1 MKAVIMAGGEG
12 SRLRPLT
19 CDRPKPMVPVMNR
32 PLMEYGVELLQR
44 HGFREIAV
52 TLQYLPEK
60 IRDHFGDGRRF
71 GVNLHYFVE
80 EEPLGTAGS
89 VKNAASLLDETF
101 VVVSGDALTD
111 FDLTAAVEFHRARN
125 AAATLVL
132 KSVENPLEYGVVMI
146 DPEGRINRFLE
157 KPGWGE
163 VFSDTVNTGIYILE
177 PEVLSLV
184 EAGRMFDFSKDL
196 FPRLLKMGEPLFG
209 CVLDG
214 FWCDIGDLR
223 EYLRAHRAILGG
235 EVRLRLQGRQCGK
248 GIWVEEDVSIHPRAQ
263 LSGPLYL
270 GAGCRLEAGARID
283 GDTVLGSHTRVAERA
298 TVKRGLTW
306 VGAYIG
312 RDAALR
318 GGILGRA
325 AQLGRRAALY
335 EEAVVGD
342 CSVVEEGVVIKPGV
356 KVWPNKVVESG
367 ITLRESLIWGANV
380 PRGLFGRYG
389 IGGEINRDITPEMV
403 VRLGAI
409 SGSLLQGPVLVSSDA
424 DRPSVTL
431 QKALVA
437 GLLSAGAAVLDA
449 GELLIP
455 MARRATTYLGAAGGI
470 HLSQSPEEKHG
481 IRLSFFDADGLPL
494 SRSLERK
501 IEQLYCR
508 EDFPR
513 APGDALGEPL
523 RLPNMAEPYRG
534 ELLRNISP
542 EKLARA
548 GLRVVLGHPTPYL
561 RRFLIPLLQE
571 LSCTVITVNA
581 AAGTG
586 NSADGSG
593 SPGDNLPLQ
602 RYSDL
607 AAAVRNNSATLGVVI
622 PRGGEKALI
631 FDERGRAVRGD
642 LYTALLSLLV
652 FRARRGGTMA
662 VPVHVSQVVER
673 LAERY
678 QGRVRRTKGA
688 PRHLMMPDREGGDSR
703 KGSGNLSA
711 TLSFDGIAVL
721 IYLLDLLAGQDLTLT
736 GLLEE
741 IPTIRTKEREIPCPW
756 TMKGRVMRR
765 LIQESADQEREMI
778 DGLKIY
784 HPQGWALVLPDP
796 EKPSYHIYSEACS
809 EEFSDSLTDLY
820 VQKIDSLRKE
830 EVKK

>member
-19 CDRPKPMVPVMNR
+19 CDRPKPKVPVMNR

-44 HGFREIAV
+44 HGFRESAV

-298 TVKRGLTW
+298 TVRG
-306 VGAYIG
+306 
-312 RDAALR
+312 
-318 GGILGRA
+318 
-325 AQLGRRAALY
+325 
-335 EEAVVGD
+335 
-342 CSVVEEGVVIKPGV
+342 
-356 KVWPNKVVESG
+356 
-367 ITLRESLIWGANV
+367 
-380 PRGLFGRYG
+380 
-389 IGGEINRDITPEMV
+389 
-403 VRLGAI
+403 
-409 SGSLLQGPVLVSSDA
+409 
-424 DRPSVTL
+424 
-431 QKALVA
+431 
-437 GLLSAGAAVLDA
+437 
-449 GELLIP
+449 
-455 MARRATTYLGAAGGI
+455 
-470 HLSQSPEEKHG
+470 
-481 IRLSFFDADGLPL
+481 
-494 SRSLERK
+494 
-501 IEQLYCR
+501 
-508 EDFPR
+508 
-513 APGDALGEPL
+513 
-523 RLPNMAEPYRG
+523 
-534 ELLRNISP
+534 
-542 EKLARA
+542 
-548 GLRVVLGHPTPYL
+548 
-561 RRFLIPLLQE
+561 
-571 LSCTVITVNA
+571 
-581 AAGTG
+581 
-586 NSADGSG
+586 G
-593 SPGDNLPLQ
+593 SPG
-602 RYSDL
+602 
-607 AAAVRNNSATLGVVI
+607 
-622 PRGGEKALI
+622 
-631 FDERGRAVRGD
+631 
-642 LYTALLSLLV
+642 
-652 FRARRGGTMA
+652 
-662 VPVHVSQVVER
+662 
-673 LAERY
+673 
-678 QGRVRRTKGA
+678 
-688 PRHLMMPDREGGDSR
+688 
-703 KGSGNLSA
+703 
-711 TLSFDGIAVL
+711 
-721 IYLLDLLAGQDLTLT
+721 
-736 GLLEE
+736 
-741 IPTIRTKEREIPCPW
+741 
-756 TMKGRVMRR
+756 
-765 LIQESADQEREMI
+765 
-778 DGLKIY
+778 
-784 HPQGWALVLPDP
+784 
-796 EKPSYHIYSEACS
+796 
-809 EEFSDSLTDLY
+809 
-820 VQKIDSLRKE
+820 
-830 EVKK
+830 

>member
-60 IRDHFGDGRRF
+60 IKDHFGDGRRF

-111 FDLTAAVEFHRARN
+111 LDLTAAVEFHRARG
-125 AAATLVL
+125 AVATLVL

-146 DPEGRINRFLE
+146 ESEGRINRFLE

-184 EAGRMFDFSKDL
+184 EAGRMVDFSKDL
-196 FPRLLKMGEPLFG
+196 FPSLLELKEPLFG

-214 FWCDIGDLR
+214 FWCDIGDLK
-223 EYLRAHRAILGG
+223 EYLRAHRAILEKKV
-235 EVRLRLQGRQCGK
+235 EVRLRGRESGK
-248 GIWVEEDVSIHPRAQ
+248 GIWMEEDISIHPRAQ

-270 GAGCRLEAGARID
+270 GTGCRLEAGARL
-283 GDTVLGSHTRVAERA
+283 GGGTVLGSHTRVAERA
-298 TVKRGLTW
+298 SVKRGLTW
-306 VGAYIG
+306 EGAYIG
-312 RDAALR
+312 CDAALR
-318 GGILGRA
+318 GGIIGSA
-325 AQLGRRAALY
+325 AQLGSRAALY
-335 EEAVVGD
+335 EEAVIGD
-342 CSVVEEGVVIKPGV
+342 GSVIGEGVVIKPGV
-356 KVWPNKVVESG
+356 KVWPTKVVESG
-367 ITLRESLIWGANV
+367 VTLHESLIWGSAV
-380 PRGLFGRYG
+380 SRTLFGCHG
-389 IGGEINRDITPEMV
+389 IGGEINRNITPEMV

-409 SGSLLQGPVLVSSDA
+409 CGSILQGPVLVSSDA
-424 DRPSVTL
+424 GRPSVTL

-470 HLSQSPEEKHG
+470 HLSHSPEEKHG
-481 IRLSFFDADGLPL
+481 VRLSFFDCDGLPL
-494 SRSLERK
+494 PRGLERK
-501 IEQLYCR
+501 IEQLYYR
-508 EDFPR
+508 EDFHR
-513 APGDALGEPL
+513 APGDALGESL
-523 RLPNMAEPYRG
+523 RLPDMEELYRG
-534 ELLRNISP
+534 ELLQGISRD
-542 EKLARA
+542 KLARA
-548 GLRVVLGHPTPYL
+548 GLRVVLGHPTAYL

-571 LSCTVITVNA
+571 ISCAVITVNA
-581 AAGTG
+581 A
-586 NSADGSG
+586 SG
-593 SPGDNLPLQ
+593 SAAAGDLPLQ
-602 RYSDL
+602 QHNDL
-607 AAAVRNNSATLGVVI
+607 AAAVRNNCATLGVVI
-622 PRGGEKALI
+622 PPGGEKALI

-652 FRARRGGTMA
+652 FRARRGGTVA
-662 VPVHVSQVVER
+662 VPVHVSQVVEK

-678 QGRVRRTKGA
+678 QGQVLRTKAA
-688 PRHLMMPDREGGDSR
+688 PRHLMDPENEGGYLRKDST
-703 KGSGNLSA
+703 GLSA
-711 TLSFDGIAVL
+711 SLSFDGIAALV
-721 IYLLDLLAGQDLTLT
+721 YLLDLLAGQDLTLT

-741 IPTIRTKEREIPCPW
+741 IPAIRTREREIPCPW
-756 TMKGRVMRR
+756 TKKGRVMRR
-765 LIQESADQEREMI
+765 LIQESMNRETEMI

-796 EKPSYHIYSEACS
+796 EKPSYRIYSEACS

-820 VQKIDSLRKE
+820 AQKIDALQKE
-830 EVKK
+830 GKE